1 MGRPFTWIFRF
12 FRRFP
17 VFFYLTLAGIIL
29 YCVIGISR
37 LQWNNDVFSI
47 FPLHASSAD
56 YTAQVANMRAN
67 NDIMVLLHTE
77 SPSDSSLRVL
87 VDNAEWWE
95 HSVNSSSYL
104 SSVIPDAAF
113 RMTDSLQRVLYDSVF
128 FSLPLLLNGDDLDTV
143 RQRLDNAAIERI
155 VARNNRLNSG
165 FSGFAMRHF
174 NQLDPLHLAPIVLK
188 KLETFQTV
196 PGLKQANGFQVSKDE
211 RNLFFNFNAI
221 YKDKEDPGYR
231 ALNDSLTAMRQVSEK
246 LFPGVK
252 TYLFGA
258 PIASEINKER
268 SFRDGNL
275 TGSLSI
281 LLTLGLLYYFFR
293 RKRITM
299 MVLLPS
305 VVGYGMALATFGF
318 AGVPIV
324 AMAMSSATII
334 LAMGIN
340 YSVHLVNARLHS
352 DNIEDAIREI
362 VNPMIT
368 GNVTTVAAFALLIM
382 SDSLLLQQFGI
393 LASISLAAGV
403 LTALM
408 VLPQWL
414 VHTNTTKAEVSIPW
428 FGRLANYEF
437 HKNKWIIGLVIIGSI
452 AMFFPASRVQFRGDL
467 TDLNYIPRE
476 DRAGYNILEN
486 DLGFNLSR
494 TNIRV
499 NAPVPDSAL
508 ALYNEARRDLLQID
522 STALIPDLSAIQP
535 TATEQYNNQA
545 GWSELWADS
554 LLSEKK
560 FFAAS
565 LHGGQDVV
573 RFLDRV
579 KTFDTIAVP
588 ERLTEEFSRTILSK
602 FMKNEAD
609 GSVSLNVPVTGH
621 FDLGNQD
628 SDKPYHLFNGRYF
641 ATQTAKYLQQDF
653 NNILAYSAIIVFLL
667 LFLVYGRLELAI
679 LAFIPMTLSWF
690 WILGIAY
697 LVGIQIHIVNLI
709 LCTFIF
715 GLCDDYSIFMIDGLT
730 KEYATGKKVI
740 NKDKKV
746 IIISVMVTM
755 IGLGALLAGR
765 HPAFHSFAI
774 LALIGL
780 AVVLILS
787 LTIQPALYH
796 YFVTYRTNKGNAP
809 VTILSFCVSIITFS
823 TFIALGLILSI
834 VGMILKWTGLMRL
847 AFIRYT
853 FHLLVRISCHFVI
866 WITPTAHHVK
876 EDMHYI
882 DWKKPGIIIAN
893 HQTHIDLLIMIGL
906 HTKIVVLTNEWVY
919 NNPVYGG
926 LVRAA
931 GYLPGFSG
939 MEHLLEQA
947 RKQIDLGYFIVI
959 FPEGTRSESGE
970 IKRFHKGA
978 FFLAEQLNVPIY
990 PVLLHGLNLGLT
1002 KGDQNIKKWS
1012 SVIRALP
1019 AVAPNDGR
1027 FSPEYSLR
1035 GKEINHW
1042 MRREFEKIKEEKEVP
1057 SYYFDTLRKNYLY
1070 KGPVLYWYA
1079 KIKMLGEKLYSHL
1092 HELIPRQATILD
1104 LGCGYGMMDYMLAMC
1119 SSGRAI
1125 TGVDYDEEKVAVAAN
1140 NFYAK
1145 RLNIRFE
1152 SGDIRHYAITNY
1164 DVFLLY
1170 DSLHYLKKEEQTA
1183 LLDKCAQC
1191 LNPGGMIII
1200 REGVSGSDKRRHFNT
1215 RLTERFSTKI
1225 LRFNKTTGS
1234 LKFIDEEDLYELARR
1249 FNFTVEK
1256 RKDSRISSNTL
1267 FIIRNQRPV

>member
-1 MGRPFTWIFRF
+1 MGRPFIWTYRF

-17 VFFYLTLAGIIL
+17 VFFYLTLAGVLL
-29 YCVIGISR
+29 YCVVGISR

-47 FPLHASSAD
+47 FPRHASSTD
-56 YTAQVANMRAN
+56 YTAQVANLRAN
-67 NDIMVLLHTE
+67 NDIMVLLHAE
-77 SPSDSSLRVL
+77 SPSDSSLRIL

-95 HSVNSSSYL
+95 NHLNTSSYL
-104 SSVIPDAAF
+104 SAVIPNASI
-113 RMTDSLQRVLYDSVF
+113 RMTDSMQRVLYDSVF
-128 FSLPLLLNGDDLDTV
+128 FSLPLLLNASDLDTV
-143 RQRLDNAAIERI
+143 RQRLDNATIERI
-155 VARNNRLNSG
+155 VAKNTKLNSG
-165 FSGFAMRHF
+165 FSGFAMRRY
-174 NQLDPLHLAPIVLK
+174 NQLDPLHLAPITLK
-188 KLETFQTV
+188 KLETFKTV
-196 PGLKQANGFQVSKDE
+196 PGLKQANGFQVAKDE
-211 RNLFFNFNAI
+211 RNLFFSFNAI
-221 YKDKEDPGYR
+221 YKDKEDPGYA
-231 ALNDSLTAMRQVSEK
+231 ALNDTLVAMRLSSEK

-275 TGSLSI
+275 TGSLSV

-293 RKRITM
+293 RKGLAL
-299 MVLLPS
+299 MVLVPS
-305 VVGYGMALATFGF
+305 VIGYAIALATFGF

-340 YSVHLVNARLHS
+340 YSVHLVNARLHC
-352 DNIEDAIREI
+352 DNVEDAIHEI
-362 VNPMIT
+362 SHPMIT
-368 GNVTTVAAFALLIM
+368 GNVTTVAAFALLMM

-403 LTALM
+403 LTALI

-414 VHTNTTKAEVSIPW
+414 VSTKTTEAEVSIPW
-428 FGRLANYEF
+428 FERFAAFEF

-452 AMFFPASRVQFRGDL
+452 AMFFPASKVQFRGDL
-467 TDLNYIPRE
+467 SALNYIPGE
-476 DRAGYNILEN
+476 DKAGYDILEN

-494 TNIRV
+494 TNLRI
-499 NAPVPDSAL
+499 NAPEPDSAL
-508 ALYNEARRDLLQID
+508 ALYNVARRDLLKID
-522 STALIPDLSAIQP
+522 STALIPDISAIQP
-535 TATEQYNNQA
+535 TAAQQYNNQA
-545 GWSELWADS
+545 GWAALWSDS
-554 LLSEKK
+554 LLSVKK
-560 FFAAS
+560 NLAAS
-565 LHGGQDVV
+565 LDGGQDVV

-588 ERLTEEFSRTILSK
+588 ERLTDEFSKTILSK
-602 FMKNEAD
+602 FLKQEAD

-621 FDLGNQD
+621 FELDNQD
-628 SDKPYHLFNGRYF
+628 HGKPYHLFNGRYF
-641 ATQTAKYLQQDF
+641 ATQTADYLQQDF

-679 LAFIPMTLSWF
+679 LAFIPMTVSWF
-690 WILGIAY
+690 WILGIAH
-697 LVGIQIHIVNLI
+697 LAGIQIHIVNLI

-730 KEYATGKKVI
+730 KEYASGRKVI

-746 IIISVMVTM
+746 IVISVLVTM
-755 IGLGALLAGR
+755 IGLAALLAGR

-780 AVVLILS
+780 AVVLLLS

-809 VTILSFCVSIITFS
+809 MTILSFCVSIVTFS
-823 TFIALGLILSI
+823 TFIALGLILSVI
-834 VGMILKWTGLMRL
+834 GLVLKWTGLMQL
-847 AFIRYT
+847 GFIRYT
-853 FHLLVRISCHFVI
+853 FHLLVRISCHIVM
-866 WITPTAHHVK
+866 WITPTGHYVK
-876 EDMHYI
+876 EDMQYI
-882 DWKKPGIIIAN
+882 DWKKPGIIITN
-893 HQTHIDLLIMIGL
+893 HQTHIDLLMMIGL

-931 GYLPGFSG
+931 GYLPRFSG
-939 MEHLLEQA
+939 MEQLLEQA
-947 RKQIDLGYFIVI
+947 RRQIDRGYFIVI
-959 FPEGTRSESGE
+959 FPEGTRSEDGE

-978 FFLAEQLNVPIY
+978 FYLAEQLNVPIY
-990 PVLLHGLNLGLT
+990 PVLLHGLNIGLA
-1002 KGDQNIKKWS
+1002 KGDQNLKSWS
-1012 SVIRALP
+1012 ATMRALP
-1019 AVAPNDGR
+1019 AISPDDDR

-1035 GKEINHW
+1035 GKEINQW
-1042 MRREFEKIKEEKEVP
+1042 MRREFEKIKEEKEIP
-1057 SYYFDTLRKNYLY
+1057 AYFFDTLRKNYLF

-1079 KIKMLGEKLYSHL
+1079 KIKMLGEKLYGHL
-1092 HELIPRQATILD
+1092 HELIPRHATVLD
-1104 LGCGYGMMDYMLAMC
+1104 LGCGYGMMDYTLAMC
-1119 SSGRAI
+1119 SSGRTI
-1125 TGVDYDEEKVAVAAN
+1125 TGVDYDEEKVEIAAH

-1145 RLNIRFE
+1145 RLNIHFE
-1152 SGDIRHYAITNY
+1152 KGDIRTYAITNH

-1170 DSLHYLKKEEQTA
+1170 DSLHYLQREDQVA
-1183 LLDKCAQC
+1183 LLDKCAQG

-1200 REGVSGSDKRRHFNT
+1200 REGISGSDKRRHFNT

-1225 LRFNKTTGS
+1225 LRFNKTSGR
-1234 LKFIDEEDLYELARR
+1234 LNFIDEEDLHELARR

-1256 RKDSRISSNTL
+1256 KEDSRISSNTL